1 MPRKS
6 KINPEELFNIIQNYD
21 VFHNDS
27 KLLKGPAQECWSL
40 IQKDLNHV
48 IDAKYI
54 YTIVLQNRYRIA
66 DKIKINNQNLLSKIS
81 DDSKNIITNYVE
93 ESSDENQ
100 SNSPSLEVEHIFEV
114 LKFNIT
120 LSPEEWKS
128 IYNRDPKSSKCSDFN
143 GHLL

>member
-1 MPRKS
+1 MVLYADVRFYYSLGCWILVKMPRKS

-27 KLLKGPAQECWSL
+27 KHLKGPAQRCWSL

-48 IDAKYI
+48 IDTKYI
-54 YTIVLQNRYRIA
+54 YTIVLQNRYGIS
-66 DKIKINNQNLLSKIS
+66 DKIKINNQNILSKIS

-93 ESSDENQ
+93 ESSDESQ
-100 SNSPSLEVEHIFEV
+100 SNSTTLEVEHIFEV

-120 LSPEEWKS
+120 LSPEE
-128 IYNRDPKSSKCSDFN
+128 
-143 GHLL
+143 